1 VRDGFELPSAVA
13 GADGFGQVLAGFLA
27 VVGVGEG
34 EGGEEEK
41 KRCLFHRER
50 VKRGGWFW
58 QCGF

>member
-1 VRDGFELPSAVA
+1 
-13 GADGFGQVLAGFLA
+13 